1 MSVQAR
7 ARATRAAQRTMAKF
21 LSAAE
26 ELFGKHGYEGTTIRA
41 ISRKARVN
49 LGTLQHYWGS
59 KRELFRDLL
68 ERRFRPLQ
76 EEHLRRLRE
85 IEARVTDGAR
95 PEVLD
100 VLRTLVE
107 PTFFVSAEGA
117 PRHARNAADAEDRR
131 RFHLLFGR
139 ALMDPSAEVI
149 AEMNGIAEESF
160 PLFLRL
166 LRRACPELSAAE
178 LDWRVNCVMGALTFS
193 QVYHERVGRFYGSE
207 ADVDDARAASW
218 ILHVFM
224 HGVGARPLPSAGSVR

>member
-1 MSVQAR
+1 MSAQAR
-7 ARATRAAQRTMAKF
+7 ARATRAAQNTMAKF

-41 ISRKARVN
+41 IARKARVN

-59 KRELFRDLL
+59 KRELFRDLF
-68 ERRFRPLQ
+68 EQRFRPLQ

-85 IEARVTDGAR
+85 IEARVADGSR
-95 PEVLD
+95 PAVLE

-107 PTFFVSAEGA
+107 PTFFVRADDASGDAREA
-117 PRHARNAADAEDRR
+117 PGAEDRR

-139 ALMDPSAEVI
+139 ALMDPSTEVI

-178 LDWRVNCVMGALTFS
+178 LDWRVNCIMGALTFA

-218 ILHVFM
+218 ILHVLT
-224 HGVGARPLPSAGSVR
+224 HGIGARPLESSVSR